1 MRCRAC
7 NSSNTRVTSTDQLNA
22 LVTKRYCRC
31 LDCKTKF
38 RTVERYEVAKP
49 IPLKLCTMHDG
60 CNNPYSKLN
69 PVQIQTVRQ
78 LPQQGY
84 SNGQIAIQ
92 LKVNSSTICRIVNY
106 KTYKNV

>member
-7 NSSNTRVTSTDQLNA
+7 NSRNTRVTSTDQLDN

-31 LDCKTKF
+31 LDCKAKF

-49 IPLKLCTMHDG
+49 IPLEPYSMLGHD
-60 CNNPYSKLN
+60 NPNSKLN
-69 PVQIQTVRQ
+69 PTQVLTIRK
-78 LPQQGY
+78 LHQQGY
-84 SNGQIAIQ
+84 SNGKIAIK
-92 LKVNSSTICRIVNY
+92 LDVNSSTICRIVNY

>member
-7 NSSNTRVTSTDQLNA
+7 NSRNTRVTSTDRLDN

-49 IPLKLCTMHDG
+49 IPLEPCAMPG
-60 CNNPYSKLN
+60 SNNPKSKLN
-69 PVQIQTVRQ
+69 PMQIQTIRQ
-78 LPQQGY
+78 LHQQGY
-84 SNGQIAIQ
+84 SNGQIAIKVQ
-92 LKVNSSTICRIVNY
+92 VNSSTICRIVNY
-106 KTYKNV
+106 KTYKN

>member
-7 NSSNTRVTSTDQLNA
+7 NSFNTRVTSTDQLDV

-49 IPLKLCTMHDG
+49 IPLEPWAMHGSD
-60 CNNPYSKLN
+60 NPNSKLN
-69 PVQIQTVRQ
+69 PVQVQIARQ
-78 LPQQGY
+78 LHQQGH
-84 SNGQIAIQ
+84 SNGQIAIK
-92 LKVNSSTICRIVNY
+92 LKVNPSTVCRIVNY